1 MYMFF
6 KILKDPINKTTL
18 QKNYRPTGLMNITTK
33 VLNKVL
39 EIEEHVLKKLYT
51 MMLWSKCIYP
61 LKIYMLES

>member
-6 KILKDPINKTTL
+6 KILKDSINKTTL